1 MAEKDSDDFE
11 EADDD
16 ALAGND
22 DVDLDAVF
30 KDLDRQRKRGGAKPA
45 GEPAWRKL
53 EKYLEDKRTAELLAD
68 FDDDLDA
75 LDGAGRHPPRR
86 KPRRP

>member
-1 MAEKDSDDFE
+1 MAEKDSEDFE

-16 ALAGND
+16 ALAGGD

-30 KDLDRQRKRGGAKPA
+30 KDLDRQRKRGGHKPS

-53 EKYLEDKRTAELLAD
+53 EKYLEEKRTAELLAD
-68 FDDDLDA
+68 FDDDLDGM
-75 LDGAGRHPPRR
+75 GADAPRATRR
-86 KPRRP
+86 KRRG